1 MEWKSWFE
9 KRILDR
15 GNEYSRSGLVEDLE
29 ISDSEIRALVIGND
43 EYEVSISV
51 RNGEIEDMDC
61 T

>member
-15 GNEYSRSGLVEDLE
+15 GKEYNRSGLVEDLE

-51 RNGEIEDMDC
+51 RNGEIEDIC
-61 T
+61 